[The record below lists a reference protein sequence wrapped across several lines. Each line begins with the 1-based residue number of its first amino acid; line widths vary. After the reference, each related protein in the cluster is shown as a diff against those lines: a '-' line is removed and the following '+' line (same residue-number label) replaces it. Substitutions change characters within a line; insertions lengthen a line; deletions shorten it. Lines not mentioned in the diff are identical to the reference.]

1 MARMRKGMRRARGE
15 ESRKRQEQ
23 LHMKRMHLVDHHAC
37 QTEASSSRSRV
48 KQQATSAASGLQLAT
63 QARGHHSSSSS
74 RMRGQGRVLCP
85 VLYGSR

>member
-1 MARMRKGMRRARGE
+1 MAWTHQRERRERGE

-23 LHMKRMHLVDHHAC
+23 YRKRMHLVDHHAC
-37 QTEASSSRSRV
+37 RTEASSSRSRV
-48 KQQATSAASGLQLAT
+48 KQQATSAASGLPLA
-63 QARGHHSSSSS
+63 ARERGHHSSS